1 MTYACATPNNST
13 TVWLSC
19 STHLRSEWILAKN
32 RWSSM
37 TILVELAAAAVAG
50 LVIAPCMRF
59 GLDIVMCIWTLDD
72 IGLCENMALYDLYG
86 TRPLI
91 PFDWGKSWYSSGFWG
106 SIFRPMTHMLW
117 CKAFEHGIWPR
128 RWLRPLWKDWAQ
140 WLVEC
145 WAAFPMWQ
153 WLGASASSCRQL
165 HPMSSE

>member
-1 MTYACATPNNST
+1 MTYAYTTPNNST

-59 GLDIVMCIWTLDD
+59 GLDVVMCIWTWDD
-72 IGLCENMALYDLYG
+72 IGLWENMALYDLNMALAHWYH
-86 TRPLI
+86 LI
-91 PFDWGKSWYSSGFWG
+91 GENRKIMIWTSGWRWVPSSD
-106 SIFRPMTHMLW
+106 P
-117 CKAFEHGIWPR
+117 WPNQPR
-128 RWLRPLWKDWAQ
+128 CWLRPLWKDWAQ